1 MTVLIVVQR
10 LGRLPSGRT
19 YVLSFVELWP
29 QQIVVRFV
37 GLDAGSSRELRNL
50 RLTLTDGAGTEYAW
64 RATSSGGM
72 VLTDEVSV
80 GFVGPMADGA
90 SHIVVG
96 ELGRALRE
104 RIPVTK
110 PVVGATAV

>member
-1 MTVLIVVQR
+1 
-10 LGRLPSGRT
+10 
-19 YVLSFVELWP
+19 VLSFVELWP

-37 GLDAGSSRELRNL
+37 GLDAGSSRELRNM
-50 RLTLTDGAGTEYAW
+50 RLTLTDDTRTEYAW

-72 VLTDEVSV
+72 VLPDEVSV
-80 GFVGPMADGA
+80 GFIGPMADGA

-96 ELGRALRE
+96 EPGRGLRE
-104 RIPVTK
+104 RIPLTE